1 MVKVKFQVYQMRKCV
16 RNRRCKGTVHQQHTT
31 RELYQIVEDGE
42 DAIQIAWQ
50 RAVAMLE
57 SEANN
62 IRPLFQYVIP
72 MRKRKRHVK

>member
-16 RNRRCKGTVHQQHTT
+16 RNKRCGVVHQQHTN
-31 RELYQIVEDGE
+31 RELYKIVEDGE
-42 DAIQIAWQ
+42 EAIQRAWKS
-50 RAVAMLE
+50 AAAMLE

-62 IRPLFQYVIP
+62 LRPLFQYVIP